1 MRSNGHLPDQR
12 ILAAVVPMEVV
23 ILVRTTEERK
33 RCVSSGS
40 NARDSVG
47 QQQVD

>member
-1 MRSNGHLPDQR
+1 MGSNGRLPDQR
-12 ILAAVVPMEVV
+12 ILAVVIPMEVV
-23 ILVRTTEERK
+23 ILVPTTEERK
-33 RCVSSGS
+33 RLSGS

>member
-33 RCVSSGS
+33 RLSGS